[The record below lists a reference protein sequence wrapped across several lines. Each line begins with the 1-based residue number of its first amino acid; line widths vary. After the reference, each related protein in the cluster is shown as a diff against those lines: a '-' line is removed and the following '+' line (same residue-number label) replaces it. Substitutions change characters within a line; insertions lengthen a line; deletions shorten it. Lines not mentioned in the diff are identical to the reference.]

1 MSDTSP
7 REKLGWMSRRL
18 RLRVLG
24 TSLLLA
30 FLCYAFFTWVLW
42 PVKVT
47 GDSMMPNYHNDSR
60 HFINKLAYW
69 SGKPRR
75 GEVIGLRA
83 GGGEIYIK
91 RVVGL
96 PGERVSFEDGRILIN
111 GQLLEEPYIDS
122 KIPWTELEPVTLG
135 PDDYYVI
142 GDNRATSVLG
152 PVPFDRF
159 IGRVLF

>member
-1 MSDTSP
+1 MSDTSS
-7 REKLGWMSRRL
+7 REKLSWSSPRL
-18 RLRVLG
+18 RFRVLG

-47 GDSMMPNYHNDSR
+47 GDSMMPNYRNGSR

-69 SGKPRR
+69 SGQPQR
-75 GEVIGLRA
+75 GDVIGLRA
-83 GGGEIYIK
+83 GDNEIYIK

-96 PGERVSFEDGRILIN
+96 PGERVSFQDGRVLIN
-111 GQLLEEPYIDS
+111 DQLLEESYIDS
-122 KIPWTELEPVTLG
+122 KIPWAELSPVTLG

-152 PVPFDRF
+152 PVPFDRI
-159 IGRVLF
+159 IGQVVF